1 MFLRGRIA
9 TEDGTPIPHDAVVE
23 RVCNSRVRQQVH
35 ATNRGDF
42 SMELGSRT
50 DSFVDASGDGP
61 SQRAL
66 ARNSMESG
74 IPRTELTNCEIRA
87 SISGF
92 HSKSVYLMG
101 LTPTAS
107 SIDVGSIVVERT
119 VKPKGGTL
127 DANAYRAPND
137 ARKAYEKGMDAEAKN
152 KLADARQY
160 FEKAVQI
167 YPRYTNA
174 WFQLG
179 TVYRNLDQKE
189 SARKAYTQATIIDS
203 KFLPPYL
210 SLAAMAFEAREWNQV
225 ITLTDHIVELDPLK
239 YGDIAGYILDL
250 DPLDYAE
257 AFFYNSAANFQL
269 NNLAAAEKSGLK
281 AARLDVRPRF
291 PQLHLLLAE
300 IFAQKNNYATAI
312 SEANMYLELVPH
324 AKNADQVRERVA
336 ELAKLNASLT
346 ATPTATPLR
355 EAQRIFRSE
364 LASASEP
371 PANHRALDQS
381 RELNPACISTAATL
395 PSPAPDMD
403 DVRPTVL
410 NPSLTCV
417 TSLL

>member
-127 DANAYRAPND
+127 NANAYRAPND

-312 SEANMYLELVPH
+312 SEANLYLELVPH
-324 AKNADQVRERVA
+324 AKNADRVRERVA

-346 ATPTATPLR
+346 STPSATPAP
-355 EAQRIFRSE
+355 EKPSE
-364 LASASEP
+364 SSDP
-371 PANHRALDQS
+371 N
-381 RELNPACISTAATL
+381 
-395 PSPAPDMD
+395 
-403 DVRPTVL
+403 
-410 NPSLTCV
+410 
-417 TSLL
+417 